1 MNANLILFVR
11 SFDVVLCVHLG
22 DDRFCNRIRHMRD
35 RARREYDGDE
45 MKKNYRNDR
54 DNEMELKCGKY
65 MFDAREDQQKK
76 KINKILNEAKMIG
89 NGSGTRNKLGDQ
101 TKKNA

>member
-22 DDRFCNRIRHMRD
+22 DDRFRNRIRYTPD
-35 RARREYDGDE
+35 RARYEYEGKE

-65 MFDAREDQQKK
+65 MFDARE
-76 KINKILNEAKMIG
+76 E
-89 NGSGTRNKLGDQ
+89 
-101 TKKNA
+101 